1 MTQNYVLQADMH
13 LYTLVKLILQFG
25 VQMWPYELIASE
37 ALQRNTMQLR
47 ISPV

>member
-25 VQMWPYELIASE
+25 VQM
-37 ALQRNTMQLR
+37 
-47 ISPV
+47 